1 MARRLTTF
9 SKFLITLVIL
19 AAIVF
24 GGRWV
29 LYNTD
34 FGRDLLQQAGQEVPP
49 ADESTPSERKRS
61 GGVTEDETL
70 VVQLFTWGGY
80 APGIYYN
87 EGWDATTRS
96 RFYKDYGLKVKFEL
110 IDDFNASRAA
120 WKADE
125 VALIGSTADALPT
138 EMEGLMSYDPMVV
151 MQVDWSRGGDALV
164 AKRGI
169 NSINDLRGKKV
180 AVTPSTPSQ
189 TFLIKLLD
197 AANLELRDIEVQ
209 ETSDNF
215 AAAAAFKGGAVDAAV
230 VWAPD
235 DEACVQDVPGSK
247 ILESTANASHIIAD
261 VFVAKKEFV
270 DNNKKK
276 IAAFY
281 EGWMKG
287 AAEINAS
294 PSNKQKAAKIMA
306 EGTDFDEELSL
317 LSINK
322 ARLTNHGDNQNF
334 FGLNRGYKG
343 VTGED
348 LYEGMGRRF
357 EELGFAKPSRPNWRA
372 VAYTGAVKK
381 ADKNLTGPSHAAEGQ
396 KDFKPADETV
406 KAKKAIASKPVTIN
420 FNTGAYQLTENAKT
434 IIDLQ
439 FADIAQAFGNAR
451 IRIEGNTDNVGSR
464 ATNKKLSLQRAQSVA
479 KYLESAYSMDPNRFI
494 LIGNGPDKPVPGCEK
509 NATPECRAKNR
520 RTEFQL
526 IQDN

>member
-1 MARRLTTF
+1 MSRRLTTF

-24 GGRWV
+24 GGRWL
-29 LYNTD
+29 LYNTE
-34 FGRDLLQQAGQEVPP
+34 FGQDLLQQAGQETSP
-49 ADESTPSERKRS
+49 ADESDRTS
-61 GGVTEDETL
+61 GGGADDETL

-80 APGIYYN
+80 APGIYFN
-87 EGWDATTRS
+87 EGWDVSRRS

-125 VALIGSTADALPT
+125 VDLIGSTADALPT
-138 EMEGLMSYDPMVV
+138 EMEGLKDYDPQVV

-197 AANLELRDIEVQ
+197 AANLDVRDIQVQ

-270 DNNKKK
+270 ENNRDK

-287 AAEINAS
+287 AAEINAN
-294 PSNKQKAAKIMA
+294 PSNKQKAAP
-306 EGTDFDEELSL
+306 TLSVFP
-317 LSINK
+317 SI
-322 ARLTNHGDNQNF
+322 
-334 FGLNRGYKG
+334 
-343 VTGED
+343 
-348 LYEGMGRRF
+348 
-357 EELGFAKPSRPNWRA
+357 
-372 VAYTGAVKK
+372 
-381 ADKNLTGPSHAAEGQ
+381 
-396 KDFKPADETV
+396 
-406 KAKKAIASKPVTIN
+406 
-420 FNTGAYQLTENAKT
+420 
-434 IIDLQ
+434 
-439 FADIAQAFGNAR
+439 R
-451 IRIEGNTDNVGSR
+451 IRALPKDLAI
-464 ATNKKLSLQRAQSVA
+464 
-479 KYLESAYSMDPNRFI
+479 SAN
-494 LIGNGPDKPVPGCEK
+494 
-509 NATPECRAKNR
+509 
-520 RTEFQL
+520 
-526 IQDN
+526 